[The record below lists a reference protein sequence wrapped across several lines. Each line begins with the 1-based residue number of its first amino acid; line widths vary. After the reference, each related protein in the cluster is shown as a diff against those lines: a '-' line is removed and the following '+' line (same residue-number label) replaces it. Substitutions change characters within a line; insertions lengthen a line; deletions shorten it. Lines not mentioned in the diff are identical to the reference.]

1 LHGRLP
7 GVSPGRHHQRGRAG
21 SVVCNS
27 LSLLLGTLI
36 FFLPATGCNR
46 GGNEPAAPL
55 SIQLTSPDLTAGA
68 VSKASTCDG
77 QGSSPQLS
85 WNAPPAGTQS
95 LALVVTDRDSSF
107 GYNFIHWV
115 LYNIPANTRELPSGL
130 PAQSQLADGAEQ
142 GLNDNDKPGYTPPC
156 PPGKSAHRY
165 DFVLYAVD
173 MKVNLPS
180 ASKKQLLN
188 AISGHVLAKGE
199 LIARYG
205 RE

>member
-1 LHGRLP
+1 VGKH
-7 GVSPGRHHQRGRAG
+7 VA
-21 SVVCNS
+21 SVRNC
-27 LSLLLGTLI
+27 LLLGIVIVVLWTT
-36 FFLPATGCNR
+36 ACHR
-46 GGNEPAAPL
+46 GGNEPVAPL
-55 SIQLTSPDLTAGA
+55 SIQLTSSSVTAGV

-77 QGSSPQLS
+77 QGASPQLS
-85 WNAPPAGTQS
+85 WNAPPGGTQS
-95 LALVVTDRDSSF
+95 LALVVTDRDSPF
-107 GYNFIHWV
+107 GYNFVHWV
-115 LYNIPANTRELPSGL
+115 LYNIPPNTRELPSGL
-130 PAQSQLADGAEQ
+130 PSQGQLADGTEQ

-173 MKVNLPS
+173 IKVDLPS
-180 ASKKQLLN
+180 ASKKQLLQ